1 MYHDTCAVALLR
13 HDGKGALMSGIDGGQ
28 DGRRPWLPPG
38 RYVWL
43 PGRGR
48 TFVRE
53 LAGPPGAPVLVLLHG
68 WTATADLNW
77 YACFAPLAE
86 HFRVIALD
94 HRGHGRGLRSAEPFR
109 LEQCADDVAALAR
122 ELDIDRFVPVG
133 YSMGGTIAQLI
144 WQRHREL
151 VDGLVLCATSATFTG
166 TVRERVLFGVAAG
179 TSVMAGAVPLGR
191 VTSAALARWNGWR
204 HRRGSPWW
212 GFDEVARHDWEQIV
226 EAGRAI
232 GRFDSRQWLGEVSV
246 PAAVVVTDDDD
257 VVPVHRQLALAGGLR
272 SASVWRIAGGH
283 AVCTMTPERF
293 VPALLDAC
301 TSVGRRPALTCAA

>member
-1 MYHDTCAVALLR
+1 M
-13 HDGKGALMSGIDGGQ
+13 GEIGGTGEVLE
-28 DGRRPWLPPG
+28 DRRPWLPPG

-53 LAGPPGAPVLVLLHG
+53 LAGPPGAPTLMLLHG

-94 HRGHGRGLRSAEPFR
+94 HRGHGRGLRSPEPFR

-122 ELDIDRFVPVG
+122 ELDVDRFVPVG
-133 YSMGGTIAQLI
+133 YSMGGPIAQLI
-144 WQRHREL
+144 WQRHPEL

-179 TSVMAGAVPLGR
+179 TSAVAGVAPIGK
-191 VTSAALARWNGWR
+191 VTRAALARWNDWR
-204 HRRGSPWW
+204 YRRGITWW
-212 GFDEVARHDWEQIV
+212 GFDEVARHDWEQII

-232 GRFDSRQWLGEVSV
+232 GRFDSRSWLGEVTV
-246 PAAVVVTDDDD
+246 PAAVVVTEHDD
-257 VVPVHRQLALAGGLR
+257 VVPVHRQLALADGLP
-272 SASVWRIAGGH
+272 SAAVWRVAGNH
-283 AVCTMTPERF
+283 AVCTMAPERF
-293 VPALLDAC
+293 VPTLVDAC
-301 TSVGRRPALTCAA
+301 SVIAGRPALAAAA